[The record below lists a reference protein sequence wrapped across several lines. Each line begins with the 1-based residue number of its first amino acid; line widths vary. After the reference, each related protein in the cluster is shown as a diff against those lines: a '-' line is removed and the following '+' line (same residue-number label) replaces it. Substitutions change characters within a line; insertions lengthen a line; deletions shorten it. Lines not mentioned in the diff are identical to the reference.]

1 VALGSARGEWFIK
14 TAIVLLGAK
23 ILFIDWIRYGGL
35 VLVMVLMSFPIFM
48 LLAFPTFRLFTKN
61 TDLSVVASVGVSVSV
76 ATAGAIGAPA
86 IYPTMVSAAI

>member
-14 TAIVLLGAK
+14 TAIVLLGVK

-61 TDLSVVASVGVSVSV
+61 TDLSVVASVGVSVS
-76 ATAGAIGAPA
+76 TAGAIGAPA
-86 IYPTMVSAAI
+86 I

>member
-14 TAIVLLGAK
+14 AAIVLLGVK
-23 ILFIDWIRYGGL
+23 ILFLDWIRYGGL
-35 VLVMVLMSFPIFM
+35 VLVMVLMSFPICCS
-48 LLAFPTFRLFTKN
+48 PFRHSGSSQR
-61 TDLSVVASVGVSVSV
+61 DLSVVASVGVSVSV